1 MPPLG
6 PTIVYSLCLATSA
19 LCAAMLV
26 RAYLAGRSRLLL
38 WSAVCFVLLAL
49 NNLLVVVD
57 MVMLQQVDLTIER
70 QAAALAAILVLL
82 YGFVWEAR
90 S

>member
-1 MPPLG
+1 MPHLG
-6 PTIVYSLCLATSA
+6 PTVVYSLCLVTSVV
-19 LCAAMLV
+19 CAGLLV
-26 RAYLAGRSRLLL
+26 RAYLASRSRLLM
-38 WSAVCFVLLAL
+38 WSAACFSLLAL

-57 MVMLQQVDLTIER
+57 MVMLPQVDIILAR
-70 QAAALAAILVLL
+70 QATALAAILVLL

>member
-1 MPPLG
+1 MTPLG
-6 PTIVYSLCLATSA
+6 PTIVYSLCLVTS
-19 LCAAMLV
+19 LVCAVLLV
-26 RAYLAGRSRLLL
+26 RAYRASRSRLLL
-38 WSAVCFVLLAL
+38 WSAICFVLLAA

-57 MVMLQQVDLTIER
+57 VLMLPDIDLTLAR
-70 QAAALAAILVLL
+70 QGAALAAVLVLL

>member
-6 PTIVYSLCLATSA
+6 PTLVYSLCLLTSIV
-19 LCAAMLV
+19 CAGLLV
-26 RAYLAGRSRLLL
+26 RAYRASRSRLLL
-38 WSAVCFVLLAL
+38 WSALSFVFLAV
-49 NNLLVVVD
+49 NNLLVVID
-57 MVMLQQVDLTIER
+57 MVMLQEADLTLAR
-70 QAAALAAILVLL
+70 QGAALAAILVLL

>member
-1 MPPLG
+1 MPRLL
-6 PTIVYSLCLATSA
+6 VYI
-19 LCAAMLV
+19 LCAATSTLCAILLI
-26 RAYLAGRSRLLL
+26 RGYRQSGARLLL
-38 WSAVCFVLLAL
+38 WSAACFVLLAT

-57 MVMLQQVDLTIER
+57 MVMLPQVDLTLAR
-70 QAAALAAILVLL
+70 QGAALAAVLVLL

>member
-1 MPPLG
+1 MPPVG
-6 PTIVYSLCLATSA
+6 PTLVDSLCLATSV
-19 LCAAMLV
+19 LCAALLV
-26 RAYLAGRSRLLL
+26 RAYRVSRSRLLL
-38 WSAVCFVLLAL
+38 WSAVCFVLLAI

-57 MVMLQQVDLTIER
+57 VVMLQEADLTMVR
-70 QAAALAAILVLL
+70 QGAALAAVLVLL

>member
-1 MPPLG
+1 MEPLG

-19 LCAAMLV
+19 LCATLLV
-26 RAYLAGRSRLLL
+26 RAYLTTRSRLLL
-38 WSAVCFVLLAL
+38 WSAVCFVLLAV

-57 MVMLQQVDLTIER
+57 MVMLPQMDLTVAR
-70 QAAALAAILVLL
+70 QGAALAAVLVLL